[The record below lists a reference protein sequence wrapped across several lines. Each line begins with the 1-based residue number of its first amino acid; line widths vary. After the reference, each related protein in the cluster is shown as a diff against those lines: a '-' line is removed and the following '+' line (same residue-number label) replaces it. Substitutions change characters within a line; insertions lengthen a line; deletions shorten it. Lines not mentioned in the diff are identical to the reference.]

1 MWHQRTIRFWLI
13 CLVIA
18 CILPVTLAAGLLI
31 INSYWQHNANVGRST
46 IATTRALIQAVDAEL
61 LGVQSALQALATSP
75 HLTSGD
81 LAGFHQQAREALNV
95 LVGSMVVLTDPA
107 GQQVLNTLKP
117 FREPLPR
124 HGRPDQV
131 RQVVETGKPF
141 ISDLFFGPVL
151 NSWVIAVDVPVF
163 SDGKVIYSLGMG
175 VTTQRL

>member
-81 LAGFHQQAREALNV
+81 LAGFHQQARAAATVLLGGNV
-95 LVGSMVVLTDPA
+95 ILTDST

-117 FREPLPR
+117 FQEPLPR
-124 HGRPDQV
+124 HGQPDQV
-131 RQVVETGKPF
+131 RRVFETGRPL
-141 ISDLFFGPVL
+141 ISDLFLGP
-151 NSWVIAVDVPVF
+151 
-163 SDGKVIYSLGMG
+163 
-175 VTTQRL
+175 